1 LDELEAGTMR
11 MNEDAELDGVR
22 RVAELMCVAARTAPK
37 ARGIDQI
44 TTAIIE
50 HRDERGQ
57 IAERMRQ
64 IAERCGAK
72 FFDRDARNVLD
83 AQMLVLLGTSIQRLH
98 IPGCSVCGHD
108 GCNASEE
115 AGARCAYAAGDL
127 GLATGSAVAVAAD
140 HRVDNRV
147 MYTAGSA
154 AVELGLLGED
164 VEIAWGIPLSAKGK
178 NLFFDRK

>member
-1 LDELEAGTMR
+1 MR
-11 MNEDAELDGVR
+11 VNEDAELDGVR

-44 TTAIIE
+44 TTAVVE
-50 HRDERGQ
+50 DMQEREQ

-64 IAERCGAK
+64 IGERCGAD
-72 FFDRDARNVLD
+72 FFARDAQNVLD
-83 AQMLVLLGTSIQRLH
+83 AQMLVLLGTSIRRLR
-98 IPGCSVCGHD
+98 IPGCSCCGYD
-108 GCNASEE
+108 GCEASEA
-115 AGARCAYAAGDL
+115 AGAQCAYAPGDL
-127 GLATGSAVAVAAD
+127 GIATGSAVAVAAD